1 MTITI
6 NTLEAELGFVSDA
19 YRLVRKIGQGG
30 FGQVYLAKQLNTNQD
45 VAIKFLSVSSD
56 FDEAKKK
63 RYIERF
69 DRETLLC
76 SRLQHP
82 NIVRLLDK
90 GCCHDNLLYAV
101 FEYVDGKT
109 LKQTLADSGALLP
122 LDAAAVMGQVLDAL
136 AHAHEQ
142 GVIHRDIKPAN
153 IMLTKVG
160 AKIHAKVLDFG
171 IGTLVNEVRQLD
183 YKSITLTQETLGTPS
198 YSAPEQLRGEPPT
211 PKTDIYVWGL
221 VFIECLTGQ
230 PAISGTSLASVFHKQ
245 LSQSNVPLPASLAGH
260 SVSALLRR
268 VLNKKASERA
278 ADAAEL
284 YHEFHQLNFSTLV
297 GELNQHTSEHFS
309 TDNTLVVQ
317 PGDNETLINETLIT
331 DNSAVHSTYAS
342 LTERKQITALAVV
355 LNVKSIGDTQPDG
368 EVVDAI
374 HRDQKAQCIDTAIRY
389 GAFHVGSLGNTL
401 LFYYGYPAVSDN
413 DSRLCAR
420 TALEISSQLSHRNSL
435 LRQNQGIEIRLH
447 MGMHTGIVTTYADAT
462 PEGDTANIAL
472 DLARLAADNQVL
484 ITQNSKL
491 LLDSYLTFQP
501 QQVQIV
507 GITPQPRPLYSLIG
521 ERQVEAFGFLRG
533 NKNNHDFIGREQELA
548 WLKSLVDTA
557 ENQGNNQNNAV
568 RCAHVFGEAGIGKSR
583 LVFELRND
591 AQSFSHYVTQ
601 CLPEYQNNALFPV
614 LNLIK
619 YKYSLDT
626 LAPED
631 GSGKLRDEML
641 GLDPQDSK
649 GEDAFL
655 ILCSWLGLPLP
666 QDIQV
671 KPLSP
676 DMQKQILFD
685 ALAAL
690 LLGDDPGDAN
700 ETHHRRL
707 FLFEDL
713 HWADPT
719 TLEFIARLS
728 TASQGARDVFISTS
742 RQPLPEVLT
751 ASNVKSIALNKLS
764 QEKTAQFVVNLF
776 DKQQVSANLLDVVVS
791 RTDGIPLFIEELV
804 NMLKQKSLVRHLNG
818 ITDFVDPD
826 NINEV
831 PGSLRDSL
839 QQKLDTLVYAKETA
853 QLAATIGREFEYK
866 LLAAASNHSEAQLQT
881 DLNELIEADLII
893 LQRKVAGDSYIFK
906 HALVRD
912 AAYDS
917 MLKEQRIK
925 SHAVVASMLESD
937 LFDLSQINFSL
948 IAQHYA
954 LAEVFAKAVEFGILA
969 AESMLKQSA
978 SQESITQAE
987 TALVW
992 LEQLPGG
999 QQTLHKLQINS
1010 ILTTAHM
1017 QVSGWAAEE
1026 VKYYTDSSIALLKSE
1041 GEDYRQSRQLNSD
1054 FVTHLWWKLIYGLVV
1069 GDRGDLAD
1077 VEAELE
1083 DISRFSSDSDRAAA
1097 LSCLGYFRYTGGDC
1111 QGGRQAMEAA
1121 SKIAFDDTDAEHLS
1135 KYGWNSRVF
1144 ALSTLGRIYW
1154 DLGEVSLALEHAE
1167 LGLAKAREIA
1177 HIPSVAI
1184 ALMYAAIVNQY
1195 VGNREKTLLLAS
1207 ELVSLSDE
1215 YELPIYQAYGGLIQ
1229 AWASGDMSKEADY
1242 REILDANYSKH
1253 AVPYFSSLI
1262 ADVFIANGDPVSA
1275 VSRYNACIE
1284 LCREIGEYYYLPQLY
1299 WKLAQCRLQHF
1310 EHEQDLALT
1319 ELRQGLSVAQDIGA
1333 KYSEH
1338 LITTDISTLL
1348 NNKNE
1353 KLND

>member
-1 MTITI
+1 MP
-6 NTLEAELGFVSDA
+6 
-19 YRLVRKIGQGG
+19 RK
-30 FGQVYLAKQLNTNQD
+30 
-45 VAIKFLSVSSD
+45 SVISNVLTG
-56 FDEAKKK
+56 
-63 RYIERF
+63 
-69 DRETLLC
+69 ETLLC

-109 LKQTLADSGALLP
+109 LKDTLAESGALLP
-122 LDAAAVMGQVLDAL
+122 VDAAAVMGQVLDAL

-230 PAISGTSLASVFHKQ
+230 PAISGASLASVFHKQ

-260 SVSALLRR
+260 SVSGLLRR
-268 VLNKKASERA
+268 VLNKKAGERA
-278 ADAAEL
+278 SDAAEL

-297 GELNQHTSEHFS
+297 GDLNHNTGHHFS

-317 PGDNETLINETLIT
+317 PGDNETLINETLIS
-331 DNSAVHSTYAS
+331 DSAAVQATYAS
-342 LTERKQITALAVV
+342 LTERKQITALAVI
-355 LNVKSIGDTQPDG
+355 LNIHAVGDSGPDG
-368 EVVDAI
+368 EVTDAI

-401 LFYYGYPAVSDN
+401 LFYFGYPAVSDN

-420 TALEISSQLSHRNSL
+420 TALEISSKLSQRNSL
-435 LRQNQGIEIRLH
+435 LRQNQGIEVQVH
-447 MGMHTGIVTTYADAT
+447 MGMHTGVVTTYADAT

-472 DLARLAADNQVL
+472 ELARLASANQVL
-484 ITQNSKL
+484 LTQSSKL
-491 LLDSYLTFQP
+491 LLDTYLTFQP
-501 QQVQIV
+501 QQVANI
-507 GITPQPRPLYSLIG
+507 GISPKPRPLYSLIG

-548 WLKSLVDTA
+548 SLRALLDSP
-557 ENQGNNQNNAV
+557 ERQSHEPGNSAK
-568 RCAHVFGEAGIGKSR
+568 CAHVYGEAGIGKSR
-583 LVFELRND
+583 LVFELRNY
-591 AQSFSHYVTQ
+591 AANYSHYVSQ

-619 YKYSLDT
+619 YKYSLDALT
-626 LAPED
+626 PED
-631 GSGKLRDEML
+631 GVDKLRHEMKL
-641 GLDPQDSK
+641 A
-649 GEDAFL
+649 GEESARAQDAFL
-655 ILCSWLGLPLP
+655 ILCAWLSLPLP

-671 KPLSP
+671 KPMSP
-676 DMQKQILFD
+676 DVQKQVLFK
-685 ALAAL
+685 ALTDL
-690 LLGDDPGDAN
+690 LLTDIAEGN
-700 ETHHRRL
+700 SELCQNRL

-719 TLEFIARLS
+719 TLEFIGQLS
-728 TASQGARDVFISTS
+728 AAGGAGRDVFISTS
-742 RQPLPEVLT
+742 RQPLPETL
-751 ASNVKSIALNKLS
+751 ANGHFDPIALNKLS
-764 QEKTAQFVVNLF
+764 QEKTTEFVVNLF
-776 DKQQVSANLLDVVVS
+776 DKQQVSAKLLDVVVS

-804 NMLKQKSLVRHLNG
+804 NMLKQKGLVQHLNG
-818 ITDFVDPD
+818 ITDFVRPD

-853 QLAATIGREFEYK
+853 QLAATIGREFEHA
-866 LLAAASNHSEAQLQT
+866 LLAAASNHSEAQLQI

-893 LQRKVAGDSYIFK
+893 LQRKIAGDSYIFK

-917 MLKEQRIK
+917 MLKEQKIK
-925 SHAVVASMLESD
+925 SHAVVASVLESG
-937 LFDLSQINFSL
+937 LFDLAQINFSL
-948 IAQHYA
+948 VAQHYA
-954 LAEVFAKAVEFGILA
+954 LAQSFEKAVSFGILA
-969 AESMLKQSA
+969 AEHMLKQSA
-978 SQESITQAE
+978 SEEAIAQASQ
-987 TALVW
+987 ALLW
-992 LEQLPGG
+992 LKKLPGG
-999 QQTLHKLQINS
+999 QQTSHQLQINAM
-1010 ILTTAHM
+1010 LTTAHM

-1026 VKYYTDSSIALLKSE
+1026 VKYYTDSSIALLKSQ
-1041 GEDYRQSRQLNSD
+1041 GEDYRQSRQLNSN

-1069 GDRGDLAD
+1069 GDRSELAP
-1077 VEAELE
+1077 VESELE
-1083 DISRFSSDSDRAAA
+1083 DISRFSSDSDKAAA

-1111 QGGRQAMEAA
+1111 HGGRRAMEAA
-1121 SKIAFDDTDAEHLS
+1121 SGIDFDDSDVEHLS

-1144 ALSTLGRIYW
+1144 AISTLGRIYW
-1154 DLGEVSLALEHAE
+1154 DLGEVDLALGYAE
-1167 LGLAKAREIA
+1167 RGLSLAREIK
-1177 HIPSVAI
+1177 HMPSVAI

-1195 VGNREKTLLLAS
+1195 AGNRAKTLVLAS
-1207 ELVSLSDE
+1207 ELVSLSEE

-1229 AWASGDMSKEADY
+1229 AWASEDVSKEAGY
-1242 REILDANYSKH
+1242 REILEVNYSKH
-1253 AVPYFSSLI
+1253 AVAYFSSLI
-1262 ADVFIANGDPVSA
+1262 ADVFIAQGEVQA
-1275 VSRYNACIE
+1275 AIERYKTCIA

-1299 WKLAQCRLQHF
+1299 QRLALCRIQHF
-1310 EHEQDLALT
+1310 EDAQDLALS
-1319 ELRQGLSVAQDIGA
+1319 ELQLGLAAAKDIGA
-1333 KYSEH
+1333 KHSEQ
-1338 LITTDISTLL
+1338 LITQDISTLL

-1353 KLND
+1353 KIND